1 VGKQGGQARGAGW
14 DIALPELDVHS
25 RELRY
30 IDRQLEAV
38 HKQFYSTHTSPGVGA
53 ASVDDASG
61 QGSMEP
67 KAGKQEKR
75 SKGQRQQLWKAPHQ

>member
-1 VGKQGGQARGAGW
+1 M
-14 DIALPELDVHS
+14 LPELDVHS

-67 KAGKQEKR
+67 NNPGKQEAR
-75 SKGQRQQLWKAPHQ
+75 PKGQRQ